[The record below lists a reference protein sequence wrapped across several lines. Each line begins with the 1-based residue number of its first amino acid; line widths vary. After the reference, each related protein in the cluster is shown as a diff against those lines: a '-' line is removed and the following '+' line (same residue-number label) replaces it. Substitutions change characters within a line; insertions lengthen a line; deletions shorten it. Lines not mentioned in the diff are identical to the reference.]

1 MAGIWEEL
9 GIDATDDVTSIR
21 KAYAKRLKQVQ
32 PEDDPEGFQR
42 LRAAYETALSAARVG
57 QRNFEP
63 PLPLDVDANKATG
76 FLLPRS
82 GSATSVSVG
91 TGDSTRIS
99 RAAALA
105 EELRQVLAE
114 QGEAAAVARLT
125 GRYASAELQ
134 DIELKL
140 ALEAALQDE
149 DLVHVARRF
158 QAERA
163 YQDLIQLRKHL
174 RATASQPSAPREAK
188 VRYLALVML
197 TGPYRMGLFYQ
208 SLWRFPELARVVA
221 GHLQRLEQDAPS
233 VLQVHLNKRTV
244 RWWSARRPRGPSPI
258 VELAARPW
266 LLLLI
271 IILAIAGFSRIRTVP
286 LFLRAFFGT
295 TLALGVVYLL
305 TQRRWPALLARLK
318 AFPKESL
325 VLAAFLALAIS
336 FAITFL

>member
-9 GIDATDDVTSIR
+9 GIDATDDVASIR

-57 QRNFEP
+57 QMDLES
-63 PLPLDVDANKATG
+63 PLPLDVDANKTTG
-76 FLLPRS
+76 SLPPRP
-82 GSATSVSVG
+82 GIAAHVSVG
-91 TGDSTRIS
+91 TGHSTRIS

-114 QGEAAAVARLT
+114 QGEDAAVARLAEQC
-125 GRYASAELQ
+125 ASAELQ

-140 ALEAALQDE
+140 ALEAVLEDE

-163 YQDLIQLRKHL
+163 YQDLIQLRKLL

-197 TGPYRMGLFYQ
+197 TGPYRIGLFYQ
-208 SLWRFPELARVVA
+208 SLWRFPELARLVA
-221 GHLQRLEQDAPS
+221 AHLQRLEQDAPA

-258 VELAARPW
+258 AELASRPW

-271 IILAIAGFSRIRTVP
+271 TLLVIAGLSKIYTVP

-295 TLALGVVYLL
+295 ILALGTVYLL
-305 TQRRWPALLARLK
+305 TERRWPALLARLK

-325 VLAAFLALAIS
+325 ALAAVLVLAIS